1 MLAALGLGVLAAMW
15 IPPLVQNLTTHPGN
29 LDLIYRFFTSSHPGH
44 PFGHA
49 LWAVVATDA
58 VFVFG
63 PDEIMHKA
71 QGALPAHAAVA
82 IVVLIVLVLAAVAA
96 VVRGRHHANRFAV
109 TLGAFSLVG
118 LVTTVFAVANITGRI
133 WGYLILWEITVP
145 TLALLGL
152 GVALL
157 SPRPDGHRPR
167 RFPSLRPAPVL
178 GALAVV
184 VGVALCVRL
193 VALPSLSSVSD
204 PKVGAVVALVT
215 PALPR
220 SSGPVFVG
228 DAGLGLVET
237 EEFIGVVNQLD
248 RLGYHPKVNKF
259 WITEFGPGYVSGAH
273 IHWYVALLPWSPS
286 APGLTGY
293 VGRVG
298 GIAVTVSTVAP
309 PPL

>member
-1 MLAALGLGVLAAMW
+1 MW
-15 IPPLVQNLTTHPGN
+15 IPPLIQNLTNHPGN
-29 LDLIYRFFTSSHPGH
+29 LDLIYRFFTSPHPGH
-44 PFGHA
+44 PITHA

-58 VFVFG
+58 VAVFG

-71 QGALPAHAAVA
+71 QGAVPAHAA
-82 IVVLIVLVLAAVAA
+82 IAVTVA
-96 VVRGRHHANRFAV
+96 VVFVLLGAAALARGWQARNRFVVA
-109 TLGAFSLVG
+109 LGAFSLVG
-118 LVTTVFAVANITGRI
+118 LVTTVVAVARITGRI
-133 WGYLILWEITVP
+133 WGYLILWEITLP

-152 GVALL
+152 GAALFSARADGHPRRRLPTPGTERVLGVLALL
-157 SPRPDGHRPR
+157 I
-167 RFPSLRPAPVL
+167 
-178 GALAVV
+178 
-184 VGVALCVRL
+184 GVALCVRL
-193 VALPSLSSVSD
+193 VDLPPLSAVSD

-237 EEFIGVVNQLD
+237 EEFIGVVNRLD
-248 RLGYHPKVNKF
+248 LLGYRPKVNKF
-259 WITEFGPGYVSGAH
+259 WITEFGPGYVSSGR
-273 IHWYVALLPWSPS
+273 IRWYVALLPWSPS
-286 APGLTGY
+286 APGLDGY